1 MIRSD
6 KLDTFKKLDNEVS
19 KYDQCVQ
26 VGADEPELDDINDT
40 NKQFQVD
47 DDEMDDIDAQA
58 KVEFAKKA
66 C

>member
-26 VGADEPELDDINDT
+26 VGADEPELDGINDT
-40 NKQFQVD
+40 NTQFQVD
-47 DDEMDDIDAQA
+47 GDAIDDIDAQA
-58 KVEFAKKA
+58 QVESTKQA
-66 C
+66 